1 LKRISAHQGNSPQV
15 KWPFRVKSFLFQS
28 FSNKVTI
35 IILLLLAL
43 VTIYPLIWLF
53 ILSLK
58 TLPEYMQGNIYGLP
72 KALNLSNYFSLII
85 DTSFVRNFLNS
96 LLVTIVS
103 LLIVIPVAAMSGYVF
118 ARFRS
123 RVVDFFFYTVLI
135 GMMIPV
141 HMCLIPLF
149 IWHSQLG
156 LLSTYWALIG
166 PYVAFALPF
175 SMFLFRSFFLTI
187 PKELMEAAAVDGFGF
202 YGTFFK
208 VIFPISSQIIGT
220 VVVFNYLTF
229 WNEFLF
235 ALVLIQEE
243 VMYTLPVGLQNMAGQ
258 YYQNWPS
265 IAAALMMA
273 TIPSLVVYTIL
284 QKYILRGMVAGAVKG

>member
-1 LKRISAHQGNSPQV
+1 MWRRMLSKR
-15 KWPFRVKSFLFQS
+15 LL
-28 FSNKVTI
+28 
-35 IILLLLAL
+35 ILGLLVLAL
-43 VTIYPLIWLF
+43 LTIYPLLWLF
-53 ILSLK
+53 TLSLK
-58 TLPEYMQGNIYGLP
+58 SLQEYMQGNIYGLP
-72 KALNLSNYFSLII
+72 KTLNFSNYLQMLSG
-85 DTSFVRNFLNS
+85 TSFVRNFLNS
-96 LLVTIVS
+96 ILVTVCS
-103 LLIVIPVAAMSGYVF
+103 LIIVIPVSAMSGYVF

-123 RVVDFFFYTVLI
+123 RRVDLLFYMVLI

-156 LLSTYWALIG
+156 LLSSYWALIG

-187 PKELMEAAAVDGFGF
+187 PKELLEAAAVDGMGF
-202 YGTFFK
+202 YTTFFR
-208 VIFPISSQIIGT
+208 VIFPISTQIIGT
-220 VVVFNYLTF
+220 VIVFNYLTF

-235 ALVLIQEE
+235 ALVLIQDES
-243 VMYTLPVGLQNMAGQ
+243 MYTLPVGLQNMAGQ

-265 IAAALMMA
+265 IASALMLA
-273 TIPSLVVYTIL
+273 TLPSLIVYFLL